1 MPPTLPFQIYPNGR
15 KRNLHLLFR
24 TCPVNRSSRYSST
37 MLAALILLI
46 VMFLADLSL
55 GSAKIPISDILAI
68 LIGKEGVSEVH
79 ANIIWTIRLPKAL
92 TALLAGAGLSVAG
105 LLTQTL
111 FRNPLA
117 GPDVLGLSMGA
128 SLAVALTIL
137 AGLGSGIWSVAM
149 ASAFGASAVFALI
162 TMVSRKIAS
171 HSSLLVVGLM
181 IGSLASSV
189 IGILQYL
196 SRADDLQLYTIW
208 TMGNLTSAN
217 YHELLIVT
225 LFIGAALLISLTSIK
240 SLNTWVL
247 GERYFQSMGMNV
259 IATRWKALL
268 TTCLITGCITAFCG
282 PISFVGIAVP
292 HFVKRIYPTN
302 NHQHL
307 IPLTI
312 IIGAV
317 FLLLCDVLTALPAS
331 EIVLPINAATALFG
345 APVII
350 WIIIRSKK
358 EFY

>member
-1 MPPTLPFQIYPNGR
+1 L
-15 KRNLHLLFR
+15 
-24 TCPVNRSSRYSST
+24 NRSSRYIPT
-37 MLAALILLI
+37 LLTGLILLI
-46 VMFLADLSL
+46 VMFIADLSL
-55 GSAKIPISDILAI
+55 GSAEIPVSDILAI
-68 LIGKEGVSEVH
+68 LMGKEGSSEVH
-79 ANIIWTIRLPKAL
+79 SNIIWTIRLPKAL
-92 TALLAGAGLSVAG
+92 TALLAGAGLSLAG

-137 AGLGSGIWSVAM
+137 AGFGSGVWSIAM
-149 ASAFGASAVFALI
+149 ASAVGAAGVFALVM
-162 TMVSRKIAS
+162 MVSRKIAS

-181 IGSLASSV
+181 IGALASSV

-217 YHELLIVT
+217 YSELLILVI
-225 LFIGAALLISLTSIK
+225 FIGAALVVSLTSVK

-247 GERYFQSMGMNV
+247 GERYFQAMGMNV
-259 IATRWKALL
+259 MATRWKALL
-268 TTCLITGCITAFCG
+268 ATCLITGCITAFCG

-292 HFVKRIYPTN
+292 HFVKRIFPTN
-302 NHQHL
+302 NHQQL
-307 IPLTI
+307 IPLTV
-312 IIGAV
+312 IIGAL
-317 FLLLCDVLTALPAS
+317 FLLFCDVLTALPS
-331 EIVLPINAATALFG
+331 TEIILPINAATALFG

-350 WIIIRSKK
+350 WIIIRSRK